1 MAYHDPSGPREPR
14 QAKPKHILRAIRQRC
29 TARLCYEHAKATH
42 SARAEPKAGPRQGA
56 WYIFHK
62 HWISTGVASIAK
74 GGRPRLHLLTAAPPA
89 APVAPNSV
97 HVRVAAVLTPARGK
111 NPTTSAWAIEAH
123 DVGPGGATTERLR
136 ASGAIATAATHPMHG
151 QGTVAKRHTWQVA
164 MQVATGRALHYA
176 GQLRQ
181 KGKRVT
187 ISIPNA
193 TTARDLLPTR
203 PGEARPRTSHRGIA
217 SNNSRKLQQLGTHV
231 TINHKC
237 GRSRYTAAPPARS

>member
-1 MAYHDPSGPREPR
+1 
-14 QAKPKHILRAIRQRC
+14 
-29 TARLCYEHAKATH
+29 
-42 SARAEPKAGPRQGA
+42 
-56 WYIFHK
+56 
-62 HWISTGVASIAK
+62 
-74 GGRPRLHLLTAAPPA
+74 
-89 APVAPNSV
+89 
-97 HVRVAAVLTPARGK
+97 
-111 NPTTSAWAIEAH
+111 
-123 DVGPGGATTERLR
+123 
-136 ASGAIATAATHPMHG
+136 MHG

-231 TINHKC
+231 TINVD
-237 GRSRYTAAPPARS
+237 AAGTPQRLQQEAEAAARSGDLSAQVRVPGHATRAISLWDELRTWDPGD